1 MQKII
6 PLLLICFFLYI
17 ERIYASSRAIN
28 HYFPKVIFIS
38 LDGFRYD
45 YFDMAEERS
54 VNMSAFEKI
63 KSQGVYIRRIQNEFP
78 TLTFPSHFSMVTG
91 MHPESH
97 GIVDNVFYD
106 PSINATFSSRNQST
120 ALDSR
125 FYDVGAEPIWVTNQ
139 FHGHKSGV
147 TFWIG
152 SEAKIKGQRP
162 THYLAPYNENITFN
176 QRIDILMGWF
186 EHENINLGLMYY
198 HQPDRAGHIY
208 GAASD
213 EVFKAIEEINH
224 GLDYLLTSIENR
236 PSLSCC
242 LNLILSSDHGMTNVS
257 SDRVI
262 YLHDYIDPNEY
273 ASAPKKSAEIWT
285 LWPRQGHTA
294 QSLYDKLKD
303 RHFRLNVYLKEELP
317 TRLFYDLSDRVG
329 PVVVYADIGWTIIA
343 DRSSGVTLKNKGSHG
358 YDPDY
363 KDMSPFL
370 MAMGPHISKNQ
381 TTELEETVRLI
392 DIYSLICLILKLK
405 PAPNNGSVCRVAPLV
420 IHKSIANVNRSPT
433 IFIMKF
439 VILTIFMSYNG
450 FNN

>member
-17 ERIYASSRAIN
+17 ERIYASGRTI
-28 HYFPKVIFIS
+28 HHHFPKVILIS

-45 YFDMAEERS
+45 YFDSAEKRS

-63 KSQGVYIRRIQNEFP
+63 KNQGVYIRRIQNEFP
-78 TLTFPSHFSMVTG
+78 TLTFPSHFSMATG
-91 MHPESH
+91 LHPESH

-106 PSINATFSSRNQST
+106 PTNNATFSSRNQST
-120 ALDSR
+120 ASDSR

-208 GAASD
+208 GEASD

-242 LNLILSSDHGMTNVS
+242 LNLILASDHGMTNVS

-273 ASAPKKSAEIWT
+273 TSAPKN
-285 LWPRQGHTA
+285 LGHTA

-303 RHFRLNVYLKEELP
+303 KHFRLNVYLKEELP
-317 TRLFYDLSDRVG
+317 TRLFYDSSDRVG

-343 DRSSGVTLKNKGSHG
+343 DRNSGVTLKNKGSHG

-370 MAMGPHISKNQ
+370 MAMGPQISKNQ

-405 PAPNNGSVCRVAPLV
+405 PAPNNGSVCRIAPLV
-420 IHKSIANVNRSPT
+420 IHVSFFSRSYIYCII
-433 IFIMKF
+433 IFIPF
-439 VILTIFMSYNG
+439 YTIPYDTL
-450 FNN
+450 

>member
-6 PLLLICFFLYI
+6 PLLLICFFLHI
-17 ERIYASSRAIN
+17 ERIYASGRTI
-28 HYFPKVIFIS
+28 HQYFPKVILIS

-91 MHPESH
+91 LHPESH

-125 FYDVGAEPIWVTNQ
+125 FYDVGAEPIWITNQ

-273 ASAPKKSAEIWT
+273 TSAPKKSAEIWT
-285 LWPRQGHTA
+285 LWPKKGHTA

-303 RHFRLNVYLKEELP
+303 KHFRLNVYLKEELP
-317 TRLFYDLSDRVG
+317 TRLFYDSSDRVG

-363 KDMSPFL
+363 KEMSPFL
-370 MAMGPHISKNQ
+370 MAMGPQISKNQ

-405 PAPNNGSVCRVAPLV
+405 PAPNNGSVCRVAPLI

-450 FNN
+450 LYN

>member
-6 PLLLICFFLYI
+6 LLLLICFFLYI
-17 ERIYASSRAIN
+17 ERIYASVRTIH
-28 HYFPKVIFIS
+28 HYFPKVILIS

-54 VNMSAFEKI
+54 VNMSAFKKI
-63 KSQGVYIRRIQNEFP
+63 KNRGVYVKRIQNEFP

-106 PSINATFSSRNQST
+106 PTNNATFSSRNQST
-120 ALDSR
+120 ASDSR

-224 GLDYLLTSIENR
+224 GLDYLLTSMETR

-262 YLHDYIDPNEY
+262 YLHDYIHPNEY
-273 ASAPKKSAEIWT
+273 TSAPKKSAEIWT
-285 LWPRQGHTA
+285 LWPRQ
-294 QSLYDKLKD
+294 
-303 RHFRLNVYLKEELP
+303 E
-317 TRLFYDLSDRVG
+317 
-329 PVVVYADIGWTIIA
+329 
-343 DRSSGVTLKNKGSHG
+343 NKGSHG

-370 MAMGPHISKNQ
+370 MATGPHISINQ

-405 PAPNNGSVCRVAPLV
+405 PAPNNGSVCRIARLV

-433 IFIMKF
+433 IFIIKF
-439 VILTIFMSYNG
+439 VMLTIFMSYNG
-450 FNN
+450 LYN

>member
-1 MQKII
+1 
-6 PLLLICFFLYI
+6 
-17 ERIYASSRAIN
+17 
-28 HYFPKVIFIS
+28 
-38 LDGFRYD
+38 
-45 YFDMAEERS
+45 MAEERS
-54 VNMSAFEKI
+54 VNMSAFKKI
-63 KSQGVYIRRIQNEFP
+63 KNRGVYVKRIQNEFP

-106 PSINATFSSRNQST
+106 PTNNATFSSRNQST
-120 ALDSR
+120 ASDSR

-224 GLDYLLTSIENR
+224 GLDYLLTSMETR

-262 YLHDYIDPNEY
+262 YLHDYIHPNEY
-273 ASAPKKSAEIWT
+273 TSAPKKSAEIWT

-294 QSLYDKLKD
+294 LSLYNKLKD
-303 RHFRLNVYLKEELP
+303 RHLRLNVYLKEELP
-317 TRLFYDLSDRVG
+317 TRLFYDSSDRVG

-343 DRSSGVTLKNKGSHG
+343 DRNSGVTLKNKGSHG

-370 MAMGPHISKNQ
+370 MATGPHISINQ

-405 PAPNNGSVCRVAPLV
+405 PAPNNGSVCRIARLV
-420 IHKSIANVNRSPT
+420 IHVSFFSRSYSYCII
-433 IFIMKF
+433 IFIPF
-439 VILTIFMSYNG
+439 YTIPYDTL
-450 FNN
+450 